1 MNNEDFNKLE
11 MKEQLSY
18 INKKMHTDTSKKLVI
33 PHKVTKKNDTQAFN
47 IVVVKSLVKKLDK
60 SAKAKGYSRNQL
72 VNYILEFFMDNI
84 E

>member
-18 INKKMHTDTSKKLVI
+18 LNKRMQTKKLVI
-33 PHKVTKKNDTQAFN
+33 PNKVTKKNDTQAFN
-47 IVVVKSLVKKLDK
+47 IVVEKSLVQKLDK

-72 VNYILEFFMDNI
+72 INYMLEFFMDNI